1 MRKARY
7 IFLALVLLSGLL
19 LGGCQIGE
27 SSSSAT
33 GGGTLNLYGI
43 DPLTLDPAISGETT
57 SHQYVMQLFS
67 GLVYLGDDLQPA
79 PDIARKWEVSNEG
92 RTYTFYLNKDVS
104 FHDGREVKAQDF
116 KYSWERACDPATGST
131 TAATYLGDIVGVAE
145 VLAGKTEEISGV
157 RVLDDYTLEVT
168 IDAPKSY
175 FLAKMT
181 YPTAFVVDKENVAS
195 GGGWWRSPNGTG
207 PFKLKEW
214 QENNLLVLERNE
226 RYYGEVAKLA
236 SVEFHLWAGIQMN
249 LYETGEIDV
258 AAVYMPYIDK
268 ATDSAGPFAKEL
280 EVVPEIS
287 FYYIGFNTKEP
298 PFDDINLRRAFS
310 MAIDKD
316 KIVSLVF
323 RDMVKRADGILP
335 PGMPGFN
342 QNLVGID
349 YNLAEAKALIARSKY
364 GSAANLPLITL
375 TTAGWGGQVSSEL
388 EAIVEEW
395 RQNLGVEVTIRQLEP
410 PRFLYYLKAEKDE
423 MYDIGWVADYP
434 HPQNFLEVLFH
445 CSSENN
451 YGEYNNPAVNQLL
464 SRAGVEMD
472 TELSYSLYQ
481 QAEQKIVDDAAC
493 IPLYFGENYILVKPY
508 VNDYNLDPQGLV
520 KLNKVSITPR

>member
-1 MRKARY
+1 MRKAKY
-7 IFLALVLLSGLL
+7 ILLALILLSSLL
-19 LGGCQIGE
+19 LGGCQIDG
-27 SSSSAT
+27 SSPSAT
-33 GGGTLNLYGI
+33 EGGTLHLYGI

-67 GLVYLGDDLQPA
+67 GLVCLGDDLQPA
-79 PDIARKWEVSNEG
+79 PDIARKWEVSNNG
-92 RTYTFYLNKDVS
+92 QTYTFYLDKDVS
-104 FHDGREVKAQDF
+104 FHDGGEVRAQDF

-131 TAATYLGDIVGVAE
+131 TAATYLGDIVGVTE
-145 VLAGKTEEISGV
+145 VLAGKAKEISGV
-157 RVLDDYTLEVT
+157 RALDDHTLEVT

-175 FLAKMT
+175 FLAKLT

-195 GGGWWRSPNGTG
+195 GGGWWHSPNGTG

-214 QENNLLVLERNE
+214 QENSLLVLERNE

-236 SVEFHLWAGIQMN
+236 SVEFHLWAGIPMN
-249 LYETGEIDV
+249 LYETSEIDV

-280 EVVPEIS
+280 EIIPELS

-349 YNLAEAKALIARSKY
+349 YNLAQAKALIARSKY
-364 GSAANLPLITL
+364 GSVANLPPITL

-395 RQNLGVEVTIRQLEP
+395 RQNLGIEVTIRQLEP

-472 TELSYSLYQ
+472 AELSYSLYQ

-508 VNDYNLDPQGLV
+508 VKGYELDPQGLV
-520 KLNKVSITPR
+520 KLNKVSLTPH